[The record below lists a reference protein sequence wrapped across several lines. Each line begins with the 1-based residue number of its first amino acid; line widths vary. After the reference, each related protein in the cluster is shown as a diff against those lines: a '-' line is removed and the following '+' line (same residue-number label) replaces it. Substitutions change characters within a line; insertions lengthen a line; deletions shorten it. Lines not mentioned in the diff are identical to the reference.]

1 MRYGTPVYFQR
12 FTPPRYDP
20 STGDYVEGPVEES
33 MRYASVMNTGT
44 ERIMQVYGQMKQGSL
59 TIQLQN
65 HYDCPFD
72 RIRVGNTVYQA
83 DSSRKLRTK
92 HTFIVSEVQRD
103 AKSKNCGN

>member
-1 MRYGTPVYFQR
+1 MRYDTPVYFQR

-33 MRYASVMNTGT
+33 MRYASIMNTG
-44 ERIMQVYGQMKQGSL
+44 EEKLKLVYDGPKQGSL

-72 RIRVGNTVYQA
+72 RIRVGNAVYQV

-92 HTFIVSEVQRD
+92 HTFIISEVQRD